1 MIIYVS
7 NLNFT
12 VSNEQLSNI
21 FAPFGQVKSA
31 RVVTDKFTS
40 RSRGFGFVEMNDEA
54 AAEQAITKLNGSS
67 VDDRTLN
74 VNKARPKKEL

>member
-12 VSNEQLSNI
+12 VSDEHLSNI
-21 FAPFGQVKSA
+21 FAPFGQIKSA

-40 RSRGFGFVEMNDEA
+40 RSRGFGFVEMNDDV

-67 VDDRTLN
+67 VDGRTLN
-74 VNKARPKKEL
+74 VNKAKPKKEL